1 MCYNHVIGSDIMSKV
16 HIKAVLKGEDNHIFN
31 GPGIKTKN
39 QITYNDNGIMTKI
52 TFGEKLF
59 IERKSDYI
67 LKLGF
72 IDNEY
77 TKGTYITKEG
87 KFILNIKTNHLNIT
101 KDSINIKYEF
111 IIDKNTISYFEFN
124 LHYTIDK

>member
-1 MCYNHVIGSDIMSKV
+1 MMSKV

-31 GPGIKTKN
+31 GSGIKTKN